1 MAARRL
7 IIVLVALFA
16 VSVVAAM
23 IAPDRRGGLIGDRST
38 SSTEETTTTT
48 TTTTTEPPATL
59 PPGDALTVRIEASTS
74 KPKTVEASVGDQLAL
89 EVGSRPAREIEIPA
103 FGVTEDAAPNAPANF
118 NLLLRDAGRLA
129 ILDADSG
136 ELLGRLD
143 VRRPDKRSGRP
154 QK

>member
-1 MAARRL
+1 MVDPWDQVPAPTRRHFLKTGVSALAA
-7 IIVLVALFA
+7 
-16 VSVVAAM
+16 
-23 IAPDRRGGLIGDRST
+23 APLWLGR
-38 SSTEETTTTT
+38 
-48 TTTTTEPPATL
+48 
-59 PPGDALTVRIEASTS
+59 
-74 KPKTVEASVGDQLAL
+74 VGDPSLAL
-89 EVGSRPAREIEIPA
+89 ASGPAAQGPPEKYFEAA